1 MKTATSTNRSRINQ
15 TNTVV
20 PSILKNYATMQ

>member
-20 PSILKNYATMQ
+20 PSILKNYAID